1 MDLASSAP
9 VFFPFPCLPLPL
21 YHQNLVLIAFFFP
34 ANRNLSVLMGLD
46 GEPGWICLMC
56 CNCDILFSA
65 IVLQWVTM
73 PDREAAA
80 ADSTNSY
87 MANGEELSDVAR
99 QRKLGNDRARG
110 TSTIASGGV
119 RRHTLE
125 RRGSDASI
133 ESSHVA
139 SSTKAIIDDI
149 ASISRDTATLAADRA
164 GASPSST
171 SSRTFYEEG
180 GTGAGAGQHHHRTHR
195 LSTAVREIEDE
206 HEEED
211 SAEHH
216 ARGTVLIPP
225 PNTLARS
232 AVGVPPAVHV
242 HVDYG
247 SEVSSKPANTH
258 DAALGN
264 TVTIAT
270 GDEGIRRPRGNS
282 RHLTHHG
289 EAI

>member
-1 MDLASSAP
+1 MDLASS
-9 VFFPFPCLPLPL
+9 LPSSPL
-21 YHQNLVLIAFFFP
+21 SFLSLSSLHYRNFGSNHLVV
-34 ANRNLSVLMGLD
+34 NRNLSVLMGLD

-80 ADSTNSY
+80 DSTNSY
-87 MANGEELSDVAR
+87 IGNGEELSDVAR
-99 QRKLGNDRARG
+99 QRKLGADRPRG

-133 ESSHVA
+133 ESSHMA

-149 ASISRDTATLAADRA
+149 ASISRDATTLPDRA
-164 GASPSST
+164 AASPSST
-171 SSRTFYEEG
+171 SSRTFYEETG
-180 GTGAGAGQHHHRTHR
+180 GQYHRTHR
-195 LSTAVREIEDE
+195 LSTAVREMEDE
-206 HEEED
+206 HDDEGN
-211 SAEHH
+211 AEPH
-216 ARGTVLIPP
+216 ARGTVLIQP

-232 AVGVPPAVHV
+232 AIGVPPAVHV

-247 SEVSSKPANTH
+247 SEVSSKPASKH
-258 DAALGN
+258 DAAMGN

-270 GDEGIRRPRGNS
+270 GDEGMRRPRGNS
-282 RHLTHHG
+282 RHLNHHG

>member
-1 MDLASSAP
+1 
-9 VFFPFPCLPLPL
+9 
-21 YHQNLVLIAFFFP
+21 
-34 ANRNLSVLMGLD
+34 MGLD

-65 IVLQWVTM
+65 IVLHWVTM
-73 PDREAAA
+73 PDRDAAA

-87 MANGEELSDVAR
+87 LGNGEELSDVAR
-99 QRKLGNDRARG
+99 QRKLGTDRARG
-110 TSTIASGGV
+110 TSTIASGGGGGGV

-139 SSTKAIIDDI
+139 SSTKAIVDDI
-149 ASISRDTATLAADRA
+149 ASISRDPTAPADCAA
-164 GASPSST
+164 ASPSST
-171 SSRTFYEEG
+171 SSRTFYEEAG
-180 GTGAGAGQHHHRTHR
+180 GLGGQHHHRTTHR
-195 LSTAVREIEDE
+195 LSTAVREMDDE
-206 HEEED
+206 HDDED
-211 SAEHH
+211 GAEHH

-232 AVGVPPAVHV
+232 AIGVPPAVHV

-247 SEVSSKPANTH
+247 SEVTSKPASTH